1 VAAGSIDQIQTVL
14 DSGAVPSLV
23 ALASA
28 PGTDPE
34 VKNEAC
40 WVVLNATS
48 CGSDLQIEYLVAQV
62 RARARDSEQESTQSM
77 VTPQPTACPFF
88 FSSVFLLLSFHC
100 AVSL

>member
-1 VAAGSIDQIQTVL
+1 
-14 DSGAVPSLV
+14 V

-62 RARARDSEQESTQSM
+62 CAD
-77 VTPQPTACPFF
+77 
-88 FSSVFLLLSFHC
+88 LLF
-100 AVSL
+100 

>member
-1 VAAGSIDQIQTVL
+1 VRVLCLFSAVQLIAHTNREIQKEACWTLSNVAAGSIDQIQTVL

-62 RARARDSEQESTQSM
+62 FAD
-77 VTPQPTACPFF
+77 
-88 FSSVFLLLSFHC
+88 LLF
-100 AVSL
+100 